1 MCVPSSP
8 LLSTAAGVSEADA
21 ARRAGVDLPC
31 GGGAEEG
38 SRGRGAAAGRV
49 QVRRGPWKG
58 GVWGVCGGDGPWKGG
73 MACCKDRVREV
84 WL

>member
-58 GVWGVCGGDGPWKGG
+58 GVWGVWGGGWPVEGGDGMLQG
-73 MACCKDRVREV
+73 
-84 WL
+84 